1 MVGGRMWPVALAT
14 RYHFLLDQDGI
25 VEAVEKDN
33 SATRK
38 ATRFHYIAD

>member
-1 MVGGRMWPVALAT
+1 VGAESDGLLLAA